1 MQHLDNLLNKAV
13 ANNDLP
19 FVVAMVGTAAGVSYS
34 GAAGPGA
41 GPDTVFRVFSFSKA
55 IGAMAAMILIER
67 GKLSLDS
74 RVVDILPEFGN
85 LQVLEGFDGGRP
97 RLRAPKVQATVRHL
111 ATHTSGLEYEFWNA
125 DIARYVGL
133 TAHPGMLTGLKAAL
147 HYPMAS
153 DPGTRWGYGMGI
165 DWLGLV
171 VEAVDGRRIDAFCQ
185 QEIFDP
191 LGMTST
197 GFEGDPARLAG
208 MVIRGEDGRFA
219 PFNLAPPSRPE
230 VYGMGHAL
238 YSTAPDYLRFLRMIL
253 KKGVLDGNRVLAKA
267 SVAVMQADQMQ
278 GLLFQ
283 KMMSAVPLI
292 TADFDPFPGTRVTHS
307 FGFLR
312 NEADIPGR
320 RAAGS
325 LGWAGICNTHYW
337 IDPARDVAAVFM
349 TQSLPFAEGRVMRAF
364 ENFEREVYARFVRSA

>member
-55 IGAMAAMILIER
+55 IGTMAAMILIER

-74 RVVDILPEFGN
+74 RVVDILPEFGS

-283 KMMSAVPLI
+283 KMVSAVPLI

-349 TQSLPFAEGRVMRAF
+349 TQSLPFAEARVMRAF
-364 ENFEREVYARFVRSA
+364 ENFEQAVYARFVRPE

>member
-34 GAAGPGA
+34 GAAGSGA
-41 GPDTVFRVFSFSKA
+41 GSDTVFRVFSFSKA
-55 IGAMAAMILIER
+55 IGTMAAMILIER

-85 LQVLEGFDGGRP
+85 LQVLQGFDGGRP
-97 RLRAPKVQATVRHL
+97 CLRAPKVQATVRHL

-208 MVIRGEDGRFA
+208 MAIRGEDGRFA

-364 ENFEREVYARFVRSA
+364 ENFEREVYARFVRPA